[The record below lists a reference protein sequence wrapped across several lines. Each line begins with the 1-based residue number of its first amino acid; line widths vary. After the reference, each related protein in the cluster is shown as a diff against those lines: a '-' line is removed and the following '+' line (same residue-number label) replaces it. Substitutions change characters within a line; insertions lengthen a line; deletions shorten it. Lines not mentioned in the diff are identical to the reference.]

1 MLVIVGPS
9 ASGKTEISRYLIK
22 EYNLKRVITCT
33 TRPMRW
39 DEKNGRDYYFLTE
52 EEFKAGI
59 EDNLFIEYTKYN
71 NDYYGTYYKEIA
83 DDKIIILD
91 QIGFLNIKKILK
103 DSIVSF
109 YIETPLAERKMRMV
123 KRGDTI
129 KRIYQK
135 IEYDNQNFPSKIPGI
150 DYYITNYTDSISES
164 AKKIYNL
171 YKERIGLWEKS

>member
-9 ASGKTEISRYLIK
+9 ASGKTEISRCLIK

-33 TRPMRW
+33 TRPMRR
-39 DEKNGRDYYFLTE
+39 DEVNGRDYYFLSV
-52 EEFKAGI
+52 EEFKEGI
-59 EDNLFIEYTKYN
+59 KNNLFIEYTKYN

-91 QIGFLNIKKILK
+91 RVGFLNIKKILK
-103 DSIVSF
+103 DKIISF
-109 YIETPLAERKMRMV
+109 YIETPLSERKMRMI

-129 KRIYQK
+129 NRIYQK

-150 DYYITNYTDSISES
+150 DYYITNDTDSILES
-164 AKKIYNL
+164 AKKIYDL
-171 YKERIGLWEKS
+171 YKERLGL

>member
-9 ASGKTEISRYLIK
+9 ASGKTEIRRYLIK
-22 EYNLKRVITCT
+22 AFNLIRVITCT
-33 TRPMRW
+33 TRPMRL

-91 QIGFLNIKKILK
+91 QIGF
-103 DSIVSF
+103 
-109 YIETPLAERKMRMV
+109 
-123 KRGDTI
+123 
-129 KRIYQK
+129 
-135 IEYDNQNFPSKIPGI
+135 
-150 DYYITNYTDSISES
+150 
-164 AKKIYNL
+164 
-171 YKERIGLWEKS
+171 